1 MIIDGISFNQQWAW
15 GKTEAEFVNEFKGM
29 DHIFPEAKDKAAKL
43 KEAYGLLQQGKPA
56 EQKAVVNQEP
66 VK

>member
-1 MIIDGISFNQQWAW
+1 MIIDGVGFNQEWAW

-29 DHIFPEAKDKAAKL
+29 DHIFPEAKDKVGKL

-56 EQKAVVNQEP
+56 QKAVINQEP
-66 VK
+66 AK